1 MFTIREI
8 SEKKDFK
15 KFVKFPTE
23 LYKNCPNYIPPMEM
37 DEYKMTTKRNAHF
50 GECEHAHFLAEEDG
64 KVVGRIA
71 CMIMFPYNEKNNCKY
86 ARFSRFDV
94 IENEEIAHA
103 LLATAE
109 NWARSKGMEY
119 IHGPLGYDDLER
131 EGLLVEGFENKGS
144 YITSYNYEYYKTFIE
159 NYGYKPDAK
168 WVEWRFKMPQ
178 KIDARVDRV
187 ANLVEKRYG
196 FHEKNFKSINEI
208 IKYHG
213 DDFFDLLDETFKDLY
228 GTMPF
233 NEELRRQTIET
244 FKLVIDK
251 RYICLVFDKTNK
263 LIGFGLTWPSLADAM
278 KKTNGRALPFGFLK
292 WLKAIKNPNAV
303 EFGIISVKKEYQK
316 LGVTAFIIKKI
327 LERISTL
334 PNVKYADTGVQL
346 ETNTNAISSLEMF
359 ERELIRRKTC
369 YIKKL

>member
-1 MFTIREI
+1 
-8 SEKKDFK
+8 
-15 KFVKFPTE
+15 
-23 LYKNCPNYIPPMEM
+23 
-37 DEYKMTTKRNAHF
+37 
-50 GECEHAHFLAEEDG
+50 
-64 KVVGRIA
+64 
-71 CMIMFPYNEKNNCKY
+71 
-86 ARFSRFDV
+86 
-94 IENEEIAHA
+94 
-103 LLATAE
+103 
-109 NWARSKGMEY
+109 
-119 IHGPLGYDDLER
+119 
-131 EGLLVEGFENKGS
+131 
-144 YITSYNYEYYKTFIE
+144 
-159 NYGYKPDAK
+159 
-168 WVEWRFKMPQ
+168 MPQ

-187 ANLVEKRYG
+187 ANLVERRYG